1 MPRTADAPEGDGW
14 LLATVWR
21 AAENRSD
28 LVVLDATEVER
39 GPVATVQL
47 ASRVPFGLHGN
58 WMPAA
63 A

>member
-1 MPRTADAPEGDGW
+1 VPRAHDSAEGDGW

-28 LVVLDATEVER
+28 LAVFRATEVDR
-39 GPVATVQL
+39 GPVATVEL
-47 ASRVPFGLHGN
+47 AARVPFGLHGN
-58 WMPAA
+58 WVPAA